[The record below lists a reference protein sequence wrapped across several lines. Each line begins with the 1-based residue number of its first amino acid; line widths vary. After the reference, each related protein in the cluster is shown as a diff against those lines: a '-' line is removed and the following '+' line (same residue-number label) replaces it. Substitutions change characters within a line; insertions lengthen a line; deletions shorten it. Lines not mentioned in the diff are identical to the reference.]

1 MTKTERESLKEEIE
15 SVKVDANRAKDWLMT
30 LREKLEALA
39 EPKALR
45 EAERLEAIIGRLEYW
60 QNT

>member
-1 MTKTERESLKEEIE
+1 MTRKEREQLKEDIEEI
-15 SVKVDANRAKDWLMT
+15 KVDANRAKDWLMT
-30 LREKLEALA
+30 LREKLEELA

>member
-1 MTKTERESLKEEIE
+1 MTKAERENIKEEIE

-30 LREKLEALA
+30 LREKLEELA
-39 EPKALR
+39 APKALR
-45 EAERLEAIIGRLEYW
+45 EAQRLEVIIGRLEYW